1 MLVAKTRVK
10 SIRPIYRVWFDGFEY
25 LCVEDELDL
34 LWFGKLPSELDLD
47 PAGDELPAYRKT
59 EPEHDGDGSGGRF
72 L

>member
-34 LWFGKLPSELDLD
+34 LWFGKTPAQLDLD
-47 PAGDELPAYRKT
+47 PAGDELPEYRK
-59 EPEHDGDGSGGRF
+59 EAV